1 MDITI
6 TLLYQPI
13 FNLMV
18 VFYRFF
24 GENLGIAIILIALI
38 SRLITVPIIV
48 KQRKSMVKSRE
59 FSEKMKGIKEKHKD
73 NKEQQDKELM
83 ALQSEYLPG
92 QLAGC
97 LPIVLQLIFFVNIYN
112 VIVNLVTKG
121 PEAFNSLAYP
131 IVGQFASNYQ
141 LNYSFLGIFDLGKTP
156 ANYSSNGLEF
166 VPYLILMILVGITQF
181 YSMKITMNMSK
192 ANNPKADKT
201 KEEKKNTKG
210 KKGSNPASEDF
221 AEIMQQSTQQ
231 TMLLFP
237 VLYTFLSY
245 NFQAGLAIYWIVQSG
260 FVIIQQFVTVWLEK
274 RAKANSESA
283 SQPDAITV
291 DVRPKQ

>member
-24 GENLGIAIILIALI
+24 GENLGVAIILVALL
-38 SRLITVPIIV
+38 SRLITVPIIIR
-48 KQRKSMVKSRE
+48 QRRSMIKSRE
-59 FSEKMKGIKEKHKD
+59 FSEKMKSVKEKHKN

-97 LPIVLQLIFFVNIYN
+97 LPIILQLIFFIN
-112 VIVNLVTKG
+112 VYQVTTNLITHG
-121 PEAFNSLAYP
+121 ADAFNSLAYP
-131 IVGQFASNYQ
+131 FVGQFAAGYQ
-141 LNYSFLGIFDLGKTP
+141 INYSFLGIFDLVKKP
-156 ANYSSNGLEF
+156 ADFANTGLGF
-166 VPYLILMILVGITQF
+166 VPYLILMILVGLTQY
-181 YSMKITMNMSK
+181 YSMKITMNMGK
-192 ANNPKADKT
+192 ANNPTADK
-201 KEEKKNTKG
+201 KDEKKKDQSGNAAK
-210 KKGSNPASEDF
+210 EDF
-221 AEIMQQSTQQ
+221 GEILQQSTQQ

-245 NFQAGLAIYWIVQSG
+245 NFQAGLALYWIVQSG
-260 FVIIQQFVTVWLEK
+260 FVIIQQFVTIWLDK
-274 RAKANSESA
+274 RNKAKAEA
-283 SQPDAITV
+283 SLKPDAITV
-291 DVRPKQ
+291 EVRPK

>member
-18 VFYRFF
+18 IFYRFF

-38 SRLITVPIIV
+38 SRLITVPIII
-48 KQRKSMVKSRE
+48 KQRKSMIKSRE
-59 FSEKMKGIKEKHKD
+59 FSEKMKSVKEKHKN

-97 LPIVLQLIFFVNIYN
+97 LPIVLQLIFFINVYN
-112 VIVNLVTKG
+112 VIINLVTKG
-121 PEAFNSLAYP
+121 PEAFNSIAYP
-131 IVGQFASNYQ
+131 FVGTFTEGYE
-141 LNYSFLGIFDLGKTP
+141 LNYSFLGIFELAKTP
-156 ANYSSNGLEF
+156 AEFASSGINF
-166 VPYLILMILVGITQF
+166 IPYLILMILVGITQYF
-181 YSMKITMNMSK
+181 SMKITMNMGK
-192 ANNPKADKT
+192 AKT
-201 KEEKKNTKG
+201 DATSKEEKEKKNN
-210 KKGSNPASEDF
+210 KKSKNDKNPAKEDF
-221 AEIMQQSTQQ
+221 SEILQQSTQQ

-245 NFQAGLAIYWIVQSG
+245 NFQAGLALYWIVQSG
-260 FVIIQQFVTVWLEK
+260 FVIIQQVFIVWFDK
-274 RAKANSESA
+274 RNKAKEESA
-283 SQPDAITV
+283 AQPDAITV
-291 DVRPKQ
+291 EVRPK